1 MGSESFGAQRRI
13 MENFRLNVAV
23 RGVLLFG
30 LIALAA
36 WSATHTPWQVT
47 PIACGVLAV
56 VLLVELVRY
65 VESVNRELAEFI
77 SFVAHGDF
85 AVNLPVAGK
94 GRVFRDLESAY
105 RLLAGKFR
113 NLNLQRAANHQYLE
127 ALVEHVSIALICLDG
142 QGAVTLMN
150 REAKALF
157 KTPHLA
163 SLKSFDRIDPKLPA
177 AIEELADSGRVLVGV
192 RIGDEALQLA
202 LFATEFEL
210 LGEHYKLISFQN
222 IRDELEQR
230 EIDYSQKLIK
240 VLTHEI
246 MNSVTPIISLT
257 KLIRDRLV
265 DEKTGALALQN
276 LSSDEQHDLARGL
289 ASIHSRGSGLLKFVQ
304 AYSVLTNLPR
314 PSLAEVDVV
323 VLLDRVHALMAP
335 ALEAEGVS
343 LQVQAA
349 GANMTARADPQQIEQ
364 VLINL
369 LKNAAEALAG
379 RDGGRVLL
387 RSARD
392 DHGKVL
398 IQVIDNGPGIDA
410 AHVDDIFLP
419 FFTTKRS
426 GSGVGLSVSRQIMA
440 LNKGSLIV
448 KTVPGTGSEFTL
460 RFR

>member
-1 MGSESFGAQRRI
+1 MRFES
-13 MENFRLNVAV
+13 FRLNVAA
-23 RGVLLFG
+23 RAVLLFG
-30 LIALAA
+30 LITLTA
-36 WSATHTPWQVT
+36 WSATNTEWQVT
-47 PIACGVLAV
+47 PIACGIVAV

-65 VESVNRELAEFI
+65 VESVNREFAEFI
-77 SFVAHGDF
+77 SFVAHDDF
-85 AVNLPVAGK
+85 ATSPPLARK
-94 GRVFRDLESAY
+94 GRVFRELESAY

-113 NLNLQRAANHQYLE
+113 SLNLRRAANHQYLE

-142 QGAVTLMN
+142 KGAVTLMN

-163 SLKSFDRIDPKLPA
+163 SLKAFNRIDAQLPA
-177 AIEELADSGRVLVGV
+177 AIAELADGGRVLVSV
-192 RIGDEALQLA
+192 RISDEALQLA

-210 LGEHYKLISFQN
+210 LGERYKLISFQN

-265 DEKTGALALQN
+265 DEQNGALAMHTLTGEEQN
-276 LSSDEQHDLARGL
+276 DLARGL
-289 ASIHSRGSGLLKFVQ
+289 ASIQSRGSGLLKFVQ

-314 PSLAEVDVV
+314 PSFAEVDFA
-323 VLLDRVHALMAP
+323 VLLDHVHALMAP
-335 ALEAEGVS
+335 ALASEGVV
-343 LQVQAA
+343 LEVQVT
-349 GANMTARADPQQIEQ
+349 GANLTARADPQQIEQ

-369 LKNAAEALAG
+369 LRNAAEALAG
-379 RDGGRVLL
+379 REQGRVVL
-387 RSARD
+387 RGARD
-392 DHGKVL
+392 DHGKAL

-410 AHVDDIFLP
+410 AHLDDIFLP

-440 LNKGSLIV
+440 LNKGMLTV
-448 KTVPGTGSEFTL
+448 KTAPGNGSEFTL

>member
-1 MGSESFGAQRRI
+1 MGF
-13 MENFRLNVAV
+13 ENFRLNVAA
-23 RGVLLFG
+23 RALALFG
-30 LIALAA
+30 LIGVAV
-36 WSATHTPWQVT
+36 WSVTHTQWQIT
-47 PIACGVLAV
+47 PIVCAILAV

-65 VESVNRELAEFI
+65 VESVNRELAGFL

-85 AVNLPVAGK
+85 AVSLPLARKGK
-94 GRVFRDLESAY
+94 VFRDLESAY
-105 RLLAGKFR
+105 QLLVGKFR
-113 NLNLQRAANHQYLE
+113 SLNLQRAANHQYLE
-127 ALVEHVSIALICLDG
+127 ALVEHVSVALICLDG
-142 QGAVTLMN
+142 DGVVTLMN

-157 KTPHLA
+157 KTPHL
-163 SLKSFDRIDPKLPA
+163 SSVKSFGRIDPQLPA
-177 AIEELADSGRVLVGV
+177 AIEELADGGRALVSV
-192 RIGDEALQLA
+192 KIADEALQLA

-210 LGEHYKLISFQN
+210 LGKRYKLISFQN

-265 DEKTGALALQN
+265 DEKTGELAVQDLA
-276 LSSDEQHDLARGL
+276 SDERHDLARGL
-289 ASIHSRGSGLLKFVQ
+289 ASIQSRGSGLLKFVQ

-314 PSLAEVDVV
+314 PSIADVDVA
-323 VLLDRVHALMAP
+323 VLLDHVHALMAP
-335 ALEAEGVS
+335 ALKTDGAS
-343 LQVQAA
+343 LEVQVV
-349 GANMTARADPQQIEQ
+349 GANLALRADPQQIEQ

-379 RDGGRVLL
+379 RDGGHVVL
-387 RSARD
+387 RGARD
-392 DHGKVL
+392 DHGKVQ

-410 AHVDDIFLP
+410 AHLDDIFLP

-440 LNKGSLIV
+440 LNKGMLTV
-448 KTVPGTGSEFTL
+448 KTAPGAGSEFTL

>member
-1 MGSESFGAQRRI
+1 MRF
-13 MENFRLNVAV
+13 ENFRLNVAA
-23 RGVLLFG
+23 RALLLFG

-47 PIACGVLAV
+47 PIACWILAV

-65 VESVNRELAEFI
+65 VESVNREFAEFL
-77 SFVAHGDF
+77 SFVVHDDF
-85 AVNLPVAGK
+85 AVSPPLARK
-94 GRVFRDLESAY
+94 GRVFRELESAY

-113 NLNLQRAANHQYLE
+113 SLNLQRAANHQYLE
-127 ALVEHVSIALICLDG
+127 ALVEHVSIALICLDEN
-142 QGAVTLMN
+142 GAVTLMN
-150 REAKALF
+150 GEAKALF

-163 SLKSFDRIDPKLPA
+163 SLKSFGRIDPKLPA
-177 AIEELADSGRVLVGV
+177 AIEALADSARALIGV
-192 RIGDEALQLA
+192 KIADEALQLA

-210 LGEHYKLISFQN
+210 LGKRYKLISFQN

-230 EIDYSQKLIK
+230 EIEYSQKLIK

-265 DEKTGALALQN
+265 DEKTGELAVQSLV
-276 LSSDEQHDLARGL
+276 SEEQHDLARGL
-289 ASIHSRGSGLLKFVQ
+289 ASIHSRGSGLLRFVQ

-314 PSLAEVDVV
+314 PSIAEVDVA

-335 ALEAEGVS
+335 ALEAEGTGV
-343 LQVQAA
+343 QVQVA
-349 GANMTARADPQQIEQ
+349 GANLTVRADPQQIEQ

-379 RDGGRVLL
+379 RDDGRVLL
-387 RSARD
+387 RGARD

-410 AHVDDIFLP
+410 AHLDDIFLP

-440 LNKGSLIV
+440 LNKGMLTV
-448 KTVPGTGSEFTL
+448 KTALGAGSEFTL

>member
-1 MGSESFGAQRRI
+1 MAF
-13 MENFRLNVAV
+13 ENFRLNVAARAV
-23 RGVLLFG
+23 ALFG
-30 LIALAA
+30 LIALAT
-36 WSATHTPWQVT
+36 WSATNTAWQIT
-47 PIACGVLAV
+47 PIACGVFAV
-56 VLLVELVRY
+56 VLLAELVRY
-65 VESVNRELAEFI
+65 VESVNREFAQFL
-77 SFVAHGDF
+77 SFVAHDDF
-85 AVNLPVAGK
+85 AASPPLARK
-94 GRVFRDLESAY
+94 GRVFRELESAY

-113 NLNLQRAANHQYLE
+113 SLNLQRAANHQYLE
-127 ALVEHVSIALICLDG
+127 ALVEHVSIALICLDAR
-142 QGAVTLMN
+142 GAVTLMN

-157 KTPHLA
+157 KTPHLE
-163 SLKSFDRIDPKLPA
+163 SLKSFGRVDPTLPA
-177 AIEELADSGRVLVGV
+177 AIEELADGGRALISVKNA
-192 RIGDEALQLA
+192 DETLQLA

-210 LGEHYKLISFQN
+210 LGERFKLISFQN

-230 EIDYSQKLIK
+230 EIEFSQKLIK

-265 DEKTGALALQN
+265 DEKSGELTMNLAAE
-276 LSSDEQHDLARGL
+276 EQHDLTRGL

-323 VLLDRVHALMAP
+323 ALLDRVHALMAP
-335 ALEAEGVS
+335 VLEAERVA
-343 LQVQAA
+343 LQAQAA
-349 GANMTARADPQQIEQ
+349 GAHLTVRADPQQVEQ

-379 RDGGRVLL
+379 QEDGRVIL
-387 RSARD
+387 RGARD

-410 AHVDDIFLP
+410 AHLDNIFLP
-419 FFTTKRS
+419 FFTTKRA

-440 LNKGSLIV
+440 LNKGMLTV
-448 KTVPGTGSEFTL
+448 KTAQGAGSEFML

>member
-1 MGSESFGAQRRI
+1 MGF
-13 MENFRLNVAV
+13 ENFRLNVAGRV
-23 RGVLLFG
+23 ILLFG
-30 LIALAA
+30 LIAFSA
-36 WSATHTPWQVT
+36 WSATHTSWQVT
-47 PIACGVLAV
+47 PIVCGVLAV
-56 VLLVELVRY
+56 ILIFELVRY
-65 VESVNRELAEFI
+65 VESVNREFTEFL
-77 SFVAHGDF
+77 SFVAHDDF
-85 AVNLPVAGK
+85 AASPPLARK
-94 GRVFRDLESAY
+94 GGVFRELEAAY
-105 RLLAGKFR
+105 RMLAGKYR
-113 NLNLQRAANHQYLE
+113 SLNLRRAANHQYLE
-127 ALVEHVSIALICLDG
+127 ALVEHVSVAVICLDAKG
-142 QGAVTLMN
+142 EVTLMN

-163 SLKSFDRIDPKLPA
+163 SLQSFARIDPQLPA
-177 AIEELADSGRVLVGV
+177 VIEELGDGSRVLISVKNA
-192 RIGDEALQLA
+192 DESLQLA

-210 LGEHYKLISFQN
+210 LGERYKLISFQN

-265 DEKTGALALQN
+265 DEKSGELAVQN
-276 LSSDEQHDLARGL
+276 LTGDEQHDLARGL

-304 AYSVLTNLPR
+304 AYSALTNLPR
-314 PSLAEVDVV
+314 PSFAEVDVA

-335 ALEAEGVS
+335 ALAAEGTQ
-343 LQVQAA
+343 LQIQAA
-349 GANMTARADPQQIEQ
+349 GANLVVRADPQQIEQ

-369 LKNAAEALAG
+369 LRNAAEAIAG
-379 RDGGRVLL
+379 REGGQVTL

-398 IQVIDNGPGIDA
+398 VQVIDNGAGIDA
-410 AHVDDIFLP
+410 AHIDDIFLP

-440 LNKGSLIV
+440 LNKGMLTV
-448 KTVPGTGSEFTL
+448 KSSVGAGSEFTL

>member
-1 MGSESFGAQRRI
+1 
-13 MENFRLNVAV
+13 
-23 RGVLLFG
+23 
-30 LIALAA
+30 
-36 WSATHTPWQVT
+36 
-47 PIACGVLAV
+47 
-56 VLLVELVRY
+56 
-65 VESVNRELAEFI
+65 
-77 SFVAHGDF
+77 
-85 AVNLPVAGK
+85 
-94 GRVFRDLESAY
+94 
-105 RLLAGKFR
+105 
-113 NLNLQRAANHQYLE
+113 
-127 ALVEHVSIALICLDG
+127 
-142 QGAVTLMN
+142 
-150 REAKALF
+150 
-157 KTPHLA
+157 
-163 SLKSFDRIDPKLPA
+163 
-177 AIEELADSGRVLVGV
+177 
-192 RIGDEALQLA
+192 
-202 LFATEFEL
+202 
-210 LGEHYKLISFQN
+210 
-222 IRDELEQR
+222 
-230 EIDYSQKLIK
+230 
-240 VLTHEI
+240 

-387 RSARD
+387 RGARD

-410 AHVDDIFLP
+410 A
-419 FFTTKRS
+419 
-426 GSGVGLSVSRQIMA
+426 QEA
-440 LNKGSLIV
+440 
-448 KTVPGTGSEFTL
+448 
-460 RFR
+460 

>member
-1 MGSESFGAQRRI
+1 
-13 MENFRLNVAV
+13 
-23 RGVLLFG
+23 
-30 LIALAA
+30 
-36 WSATHTPWQVT
+36 
-47 PIACGVLAV
+47 

-65 VESVNRELAEFI
+65 VESVNREFAEFL
-77 SFVAHGDF
+77 SFVAHDDF
-85 AVNLPVAGK
+85 TASPPLARR
-94 GRVFRDLESAY
+94 GRVFQELESAY
-105 RLLAGKFR
+105 RLLAGKYR
-113 NLNLQRAANHQYLE
+113 SLNLQRAANHQYLE
-127 ALVEHVSIALICLDG
+127 ALVEHVSIALICLESN
-142 QGAVTLMN
+142 GAVTLMN

-163 SLKSFDRIDPKLPA
+163 SLKSFGRIDPKLPD
-177 AIEELADSGRVLVGV
+177 AIAELTDRGRALLGV
-192 RIGDEALQLA
+192 KIADEALQLA

-210 LGEHYKLISFQN
+210 LGERYKLISFQN

-230 EIDYSQKLIK
+230 EIEYSQKLIK

-265 DEKTGALALQN
+265 DEKTGELALQD
-276 LSSDEQHDLARGL
+276 LASDEQHDLARGL

-314 PSLAEVDVV
+314 PSIAEVDVAA
-323 VLLDRVHALMAP
+323 LLDRVHTLMGP
-335 ALEAEGVS
+335 VLEAEGMG
-343 LQVQAA
+343 LQIQAV
-349 GANMTARADPQQIEQ
+349 GAHMTVRTDPQQIEQ

-369 LKNAAEALAG
+369 VKNAAEALTG
-379 RDGGRVLL
+379 RDDGRVLL
-387 RSARD
+387 RGARD

-410 AHVDDIFLP
+410 AHLDDIFLP

-440 LNKGSLIV
+440 LNKGLLTV
-448 KTVPGTGSEFTL
+448 KTALGTGSEFTL

>member
-1 MGSESFGAQRRI
+1 MGFES
-13 MENFRLNVAV
+13 FRLNVAA
-23 RGVLLFG
+23 RAALLFA
-30 LIALAA
+30 LIGIAT
-36 WSATHTPWQVT
+36 WSATSTAWQVT
-47 PIACGVLAV
+47 PIVCGLLAV
-56 VLLVELVRY
+56 ALLIELVRY

-77 SFVAHGDF
+77 SFVAHDDF
-85 AVNLPVAGK
+85 AVSLPLGRK
-94 GRVFRDLESAY
+94 GRVFRQLESAY
-105 RLLAGKFR
+105 QLLAGKFR

-127 ALVEHVSIALICLDG
+127 ALVEHVNIALVCLDG
-142 QGAVTLMN
+142 QGEVTLMN

-157 KTPHLA
+157 RTPHLA
-163 SLKSFDRIDPKLPA
+163 NLKAFGRIDPQLPGT
-177 AIEELADSGRVLVGV
+177 IEELVAGGRALISVRNAD
-192 RIGDEALQLA
+192 EMLQLA

-210 LGEHYKLISFQN
+210 LGERYKLISFQN

-230 EIDYSQKLIK
+230 EIDFSQKLIK

-265 DEKTGALALQN
+265 DEKTGELTMN
-276 LSSDEQHDLARGL
+276 LSSEEQHDLARSL

-304 AYSVLTNLPR
+304 AYGALTNLPR
-314 PSLAEVDVV
+314 PAFTDVDVAP
-323 VLLDRVHALMAP
+323 LLDRVHALMAP
-335 ALEAEGVS
+335 ALEAEGVV
-343 LQVQAA
+343 LQVQAV
-349 GANMTARADPQQIEQ
+349 GANMTVRADPQQIEQ

-379 RDGGRVLL
+379 REGGLVTL
-387 RSARD
+387 RAARD

-398 IQVIDNGPGIDA
+398 IHVIDNGPGIDA
-410 AHVDDIFLP
+410 AHLDDIFLP

-440 LNKGSLIV
+440 LNKGLLSV
-448 KTVPGTGSEFTL
+448 KTAPGAGSDFTL

>member
-1 MGSESFGAQRRI
+1 MGF
-13 MENFRLNVAV
+13 ENFRLNVAA
-23 RGVLLFG
+23 RALLLFG
-30 LIALAA
+30 LVAVAV
-36 WSATHTPWQVT
+36 WTATNARLQVT
-47 PIACGVLAV
+47 PIVCAILAV

-65 VESVNRELAEFI
+65 VESVNRELAGFL
-77 SFVAHGDF
+77 SFVAHDDF
-85 AVNLPVAGK
+85 AVSLPLARKGK
-94 GRVFRDLESAY
+94 VFRDLESAY
-105 RLLAGKFR
+105 QLLVGKYR
-113 NLNLQRAANHQYLE
+113 DLNLQRAANHRYLE

-142 QGAVTLMN
+142 DGAVTLMN

-163 SLKSFDRIDPKLPA
+163 SLKSFGRIDANLPA
-177 AIEELADSGRVLVGV
+177 AIEELADGGRALIAVK
-192 RIGDEALQLA
+192 IADETLQLA

-210 LGEHYKLISFQN
+210 LGGRFKLISFQN

-230 EIDYSQKLIK
+230 EIEYSQKLIK

-265 DEKTGALALQN
+265 DEKTGELTMNLAG
-276 LSSDEQHDLARGL
+276 DEQHDLARGL

-314 PSLAEVDVV
+314 PSLAEVDVA

-335 ALEAEGVS
+335 ALEAEGAG
-343 LQVQAA
+343 LQVQVQLV
-349 GANMTARADPQQIEQ
+349 GANLTVRADPQQIEQ

-379 RDGGRVLL
+379 RGGQVLL
-387 RSARD
+387 RCIRD

-410 AHVDDIFLP
+410 AHLDDIFLP

-440 LNKGSLIV
+440 LNKGMLTV
-448 KTVPGTGSEFTL
+448 KTTPGTGSEFTL

>member
-1 MGSESFGAQRRI
+1 MGFES
-13 MENFRLNVAV
+13 FRLNVAARAV
-23 RGVLLFG
+23 VLFG
-30 LIALAA
+30 LIGVAA
-36 WSATHTPWQVT
+36 WSATNTAWQIT
-47 PIACGVLAV
+47 PIACGALA
-56 VLLVELVRY
+56 LVMLFELVRY
-65 VESVNRELAEFI
+65 VESVNREFAEFL
-77 SFVAHGDF
+77 SFVAHDDF
-85 AVNLPVAGK
+85 AASPRLARK
-94 GRVFRDLESAY
+94 GRVFRELESAY
-105 RLLAGKFR
+105 GLLIGKYR
-113 NLNLQRAANHQYLE
+113 SLNLRHAANHQYLE
-127 ALVEHVSIALICLDG
+127 ALVEHVSVALICLDG
-142 QGAVTLMN
+142 KGAVTLMN

-163 SLKSFDRIDPKLPA
+163 SLKAFGRIDPQLPS
-177 AIEELADSGRVLVGV
+177 AIAELGDGGRALIGVKIADES
-192 RIGDEALQLA
+192 LQLA

-210 LGEHYKLISFQN
+210 LGERYKLISFQN

-257 KLIRDRLV
+257 KLIRDRMV
-265 DEKTGALALQN
+265 DESSGELAVQN

-289 ASIHSRGSGLLKFVQ
+289 ASIHSRGSGLLRFVQ

-314 PSLAEVDVV
+314 PSIADVDVA
-323 VLLDRVHALMAP
+323 VLLDRVQALMAP
-335 ALEAEGVS
+335 ALEADGAR
-343 LQVQAA
+343 LQVQIA
-349 GANMTARADPQQIEQ
+349 GANLLVRADPQQIEQ

-379 RDGGRVLL
+379 REGGQVLL
-387 RSARD
+387 RGSRD

-398 IQVIDNGPGIDA
+398 IQVIDNGPGIDV
-410 AHVDDIFLP
+410 AHLEDIFLP

-440 LNKGSLIV
+440 LNKGMLTV
-448 KTVPGTGSEFTL
+448 KTAAGAGSEFTL

>member
-1 MGSESFGAQRRI
+1 MGLD
-13 MENFRLNVAV
+13 NFRLNVAA
-23 RGVLLFG
+23 RALLLFG

-36 WSATHTPWQVT
+36 WSATNTKWQVT
-47 PIACGVLAV
+47 PLACAALAI
-56 VLLVELVRY
+56 VLLIELVRY
-65 VESVNRELAEFI
+65 VESVNRELAEFL

-85 AVNLPVAGK
+85 AASPPLARK
-94 GRVFRDLESAY
+94 GQVFRELESAY
-105 RLLAGKFR
+105 RLLAGKYR
-113 NLNLQRAANHQYLE
+113 SLNLQRAANHQYLE
-127 ALVEHVSIALICLDG
+127 ALVEHVSIALVCLDAH
-142 QGAVTLMN
+142 GAVTLMN

-157 KTPHLA
+157 QTPHLA
-163 SLKSFDRIDPKLPA
+163 SLKSFTRIDPTLPA
-177 AIEELADSGRVLVGV
+177 TIAELVDGGRAL
-192 RIGDEALQLA
+192 IGIKLADEALQLA

-210 LGEHYKLISFQN
+210 LGERYKLISFQN

-265 DEKTGALALQN
+265 DESTGELVVEN
-276 LSSDEQHDLARGL
+276 LTSEEQHDLARGL

-304 AYSVLTNLPR
+304 AYSALTNLPR
-314 PSLAEVDVV
+314 PSITEVDVGA
-323 VLLDRVHALMAP
+323 LLDRVHALMAP
-335 ALEAEGVS
+335 VLEAEGVA
-343 LQVQAA
+343 LQVQAV
-349 GANMTARADPQQIEQ
+349 GANMLVRADPQQIEQ

-369 LKNAAEALAG
+369 LKNATEALTS
-379 RDGGRVLL
+379 REGGRVIL
-387 RSARD
+387 RGSRD

-398 IQVIDNGPGIDA
+398 VQVIDNGSGIDA
-410 AHVDDIFLP
+410 AHLDDIFLP

-440 LNKGSLIV
+440 LNKGLLTV
-448 KTVPGTGSEFTL
+448 KTALGVGSEFTL

>member
-1 MGSESFGAQRRI
+1 MGFS
-13 MENFRLNVAV
+13 NFRLNVAA
-23 RGVLLFG
+23 RALLLFAM
-30 LIALAA
+30 IALAVWGA
-36 WSATHTPWQVT
+36 SNTAWQVT
-47 PIACGVLAV
+47 PIACGVLAL
-56 VLLVELVRY
+56 VLLVELIRY
-65 VESVNRELAEFI
+65 VESVNREFAEFL
-77 SFVAHGDF
+77 SFVAHDDF
-85 AVNLPVAGK
+85 AVGLPLARK
-94 GRVFRDLESAY
+94 GRVFRELESAY
-105 RLLAGKFR
+105 RLLTGKYR
-113 NLNLQRAANHQYLE
+113 SLNLQRAANHQYLE
-127 ALVEHVSIALICLDG
+127 ALVEHVSVALICLDG
-142 QGAVTLMN
+142 SGAVTLMN

-163 SLKSFDRIDPKLPA
+163 SLKSFARIDPNLPS
-177 AIEELADSGRVLVGV
+177 AIEELADGGRALIVVNA
-192 RIGDEALQLA
+192 DQTLQLA

-210 LGEHYKLISFQN
+210 LGARYKLISFQN

-265 DEKTGALALQN
+265 DEKTGQLAVQN
-276 LSSDEQHDLARGL
+276 LESDEQQDLARGL

-314 PSLAEVDVV
+314 PNLAEVDIA
-323 VLLDRVHALMAP
+323 VLLDHVQALMAP
-335 ALEAEGVS
+335 SLEAEGVG
-343 LQVQAA
+343 LQVEAV
-349 GANMTARADPQQIEQ
+349 GANMTVRADPQQIEQ

-379 RDGGRVLL
+379 REGGRVLL
-387 RSARD
+387 RGARD
-392 DHGKVL
+392 DHGKVQL
-398 IQVIDNGPGIDA
+398 HVIDNGPGIDA
-410 AHVDDIFLP
+410 AHLDNIFLP

-440 LNKGSLIV
+440 LNKGMLTV
-448 KTVPGTGSEFTL
+448 KTTPGAGSEFTL

>member
-1 MGSESFGAQRRI
+1 MGF
-13 MENFRLNVAV
+13 ENFRLNVAGRV
-23 RGVLLFG
+23 LLLFG

-36 WSATHTPWQVT
+36 WSATNTAWQIT
-47 PIACGVLAV
+47 PIACAV
-56 VLLVELVRY
+56 MAIVLLFELVRY
-65 VESVNRELAEFI
+65 VESVNREFAEFLA
-77 SFVAHGDF
+77 FVAHDDF
-85 AVNLPVAGK
+85 ATSPPLARK
-94 GRVFRDLESAY
+94 GGVFRELESAY
-105 RLLAGKFR
+105 RLLAGKYR
-113 NLNLQRAANHQYLE
+113 SLNLRRAANHQYLE
-127 ALVEHVSIALICLDG
+127 ALVEHVSVALICLDG
-142 QGAVTLMN
+142 KGEVTLMN

-157 KTPHLA
+157 KTPHLS
-163 SLKSFDRIDPKLPA
+163 SLKSFGRVDPQLPT
-177 AIEELADSGRVLVGV
+177 AIEELGDGGRALFSVKNAD
-192 RIGDEALQLA
+192 ETLQLA

-210 LGEHYKLISFQN
+210 LGERYKLISFQN

-265 DEKTGALALQN
+265 DETTGALAMPD

-304 AYSVLTNLPR
+304 AYSALTNLPR
-314 PSLAEVDVV
+314 PSFAEVDVA

-335 ALEAEGVS
+335 ALQAEG
-343 LQVQAA
+343 LQLTVQAA
-349 GANMTARADPQQIEQ
+349 GANLMVRADPQQIEQ

-369 LKNAAEALAG
+369 LRNAAEALAG
-379 RDGGRVLL
+379 REAGQVLL
-387 RSARD
+387 RGARD

-398 IQVIDNGPGIDA
+398 IQVIDNGAGIDA
-410 AHVDDIFLP
+410 AHLDDIFLP

-440 LNKGSLIV
+440 LNKGMLTV
-448 KTVPGTGSEFTL
+448 KSAPGAGSEFTL

>member
-1 MGSESFGAQRRI
+1 VSPP
-13 MENFRLNVAV
+13 
-23 RGVLLFG
+23 
-30 LIALAA
+30 LA
-36 WSATHTPWQVT
+36 
-47 PIACGVLAV
+47 
-56 VLLVELVRY
+56 R
-65 VESVNRELAEFI
+65 
-77 SFVAHGDF
+77 
-85 AVNLPVAGK
+85 K
-94 GRVFRDLESAY
+94 GRVFRELESAY
-105 RLLAGKFR
+105 RLLAGKYR
-113 NLNLQRAANHQYLE
+113 SLNLQRAANHQYLE
-127 ALVEHVSIALICLDG
+127 ALVEHVSIALICLDDN
-142 QGAVTLMN
+142 GAVTLMN
-150 REAKALF
+150 GEAKALF

-163 SLKSFDRIDPKLPA
+163 SLKSFGRIDPKLPA
-177 AIEELADSGRVLVGV
+177 AIEELADSGRALIGV
-192 RIGDEALQLA
+192 KIADEALQLA

-210 LGEHYKLISFQN
+210 LGKRYKLISFQN

-230 EIDYSQKLIK
+230 EIEYSQKLIK

-265 DEKTGALALQN
+265 DEKTGELAVQSLV
-276 LSSDEQHDLARGL
+276 SEEQHDLARGL

-314 PSLAEVDVV
+314 PSIADVDVA

-335 ALEAEGVS
+335 ALEAEGAG
-343 LQVQAA
+343 LQVQVV
-349 GANMTARADPQQIEQ
+349 GANLTVRADPQQIEQ

-379 RDGGRVLL
+379 RDDGRVLL
-387 RSARD
+387 RGARD

-398 IQVIDNGPGIDA
+398 VQVIDNGPGIDA
-410 AHVDDIFLP
+410 AHLDDIFLP

-440 LNKGSLIV
+440 LNKGMLTV
-448 KTVPGTGSEFTL
+448 KTAPGTGSEFTL